1 MKNKNQIPLLSVVL
15 SIVLPIVLL
24 SFLLMSLMTGCG
36 GSGTS
41 AEKKSGGGQ
50 KALMFPVETTV
61 VKNRAVTY
69 SIYAVGSVEAFET
82 VLVTARVAGVVDKV
96 LFSEGARVQGDQ
108 VLVEIE
114 PERYRLAVESARAAK
129 DKAEAARAEAQ
140 AGLERRRLVVEKNPG
155 LIPGEELETWRTR
168 VLTASSELTLAR
180 AQLNQAELNLHDAL
194 VRSPVPG
201 IIQTRTVQTGQY
213 VQPGSVLATMMRR
226 DPLLLRFKVPE
237 QDAHRLK
244 TGLKALF
251 TVKSDETEYSSVIT
265 HVAAAADEN
274 TRMAAITAEVDD
286 KEKDRLRP
294 GAFAEIRVPV
304 GSEVNMPVIPQTSI
318 RPGERGFIAYVVE
331 EGTARERI
339 LTLGMRTADGFVE
352 VLGGLKEGE
361 TLVIR
366 GAEALQDGVPV
377 RITRGSD
384 IVTSGVPGEE
394 KTEGQGEANG
404 EAKGETKG
412 ETKGEAEQG
421 EGK

>member
-1 MKNKNQIPLLSVVL
+1 MKIKNQIPSLNT
-15 SIVLPIVLL
+15 VLPALIPVILITL
-24 SFLLMSLMTGCG
+24 FLTFFTAGCG
-36 GSGTS
+36 GSGS
-41 AEKKSGGGQ
+41 PAGKKSGDSR

-61 VKNRAVTY
+61 VASRSVTY

-82 VLVTARVAGVVDKV
+82 VLVTARVAGVVDNV
-96 LFSEGARVQGDQ
+96 LFSEGARVRADQ

-114 PERYRLAVESARAAK
+114 PERYRLAVESARAAR
-129 DKAEAARAEAQ
+129 DKAGAARAEAE
-140 AGLERRRLVVEKNPG
+140 AGLQRRRQVVEKNPG

-168 VLTASSELTLAR
+168 VLTATSELTLAQ

-194 VRSPVPG
+194 VRAPVPG

-213 VQPGSVLATMMRR
+213 VQPGSVLATMVRR

-251 TVKSDETEYSSVIT
+251 TVKSDKTVYGSVIT

-286 KEKDRLRP
+286 SEKDRLRP

-304 GSEVNMPVIPQTSI
+304 GSELDMPVIPQTAI

-331 EGTARERI
+331 GETAKERI
-339 LTLGMRTADGFVE
+339 LTLGMRTADGYVE

-361 TLVIR
+361 ILVIR

-377 RITRGSD
+377 RVTRGGG
-384 IVTSGVPGEE
+384 GVITPG
-394 KTEGQGEANG
+394 TGAG
-404 EAKGETKG
+404 KGD
-412 ETKGEAEQG
+412 
-421 EGK
+421 GK

>member
-1 MKNKNQIPLLSVVL
+1 MKNKYQISSLSVVL

-24 SFLLMSLMTGCG
+24 SLLLVPFTTGCG
-36 GSGTS
+36 GSGTPGG
-41 AEKKSGGGQ
+41 KKSGGGQ

-96 LFSEGARVQGDQ
+96 LFSEGARVQADQ

-114 PERYRLAVESARAAK
+114 PERYRLVVESARAAR
-129 DKAEAARAEAQ
+129 DKAEAARDEAE
-140 AGLERRRLVVEKNPG
+140 AGLERRRQVVEKNPG

-168 VLTASSELTLAR
+168 VLTATSEVTLAQ

-213 VQPGSVLATMMRR
+213 VEPGSVLATMVRR

-237 QDAHRLK
+237 QDAHRL
-244 TGLKALF
+244 TPGLTALF
-251 TVKSDETEYSSVIT
+251 TVKNDETAYSSVIT
-265 HVAAAADEN
+265 HVAASADEN
-274 TRMAAITAEVDD
+274 TRMAAITAEVND

-304 GSEVNMPVIPQTSI
+304 GSEANMPVIPQTSI

-331 EGTARERI
+331 GEKAKERI
-339 LTLGMRTADGFVE
+339 LTLGMRTSDGFVE
-352 VLGGLKEGE
+352 VLDGLKEGE
-361 TLVIR
+361 TLVVR

-384 IVTSGVPGEE
+384 IITAVDPGGE
-394 KTEGQGEANG
+394 KTES
-404 EAKGETKG
+404 KSETKG
-412 ETKGEAEQG
+412 TAEQG
-421 EGK
+421 DGK

>member
-1 MKNKNQIPLLSVVL
+1 MKTKIQISSLSVIL
-15 SIVLPIVLL
+15 IILL
-24 SFLLMSLMTGCG
+24 IMSFSTGCG

-41 AEKKSGGGQ
+41 AGKKPGGSQ

-61 VKNRAVTY
+61 VENRAVTY

-96 LFSEGARVQGDQ
+96 LFSEGARVRADQ

-114 PERYRLAVESARAAK
+114 PERYRLAVESARAAR
-129 DKAEAARAEAQ
+129 DKAGAARAEAET
-140 AGLERRRLVVEKNPG
+140 GLQRRRQVVEKNPG

-168 VLTASSELTLAR
+168 VLTATSEVTLAQ

-213 VQPGSVLATMMRR
+213 VQPGTVLATMMRR

-304 GSEVNMPVIPQTSI
+304 GSTQDMPVIPQTAI

-331 EGTARERI
+331 GDTAKERI

-377 RITRGSD
+377 RITRGGDAVITPGTGTEMSR
-384 IVTSGVPGEE
+384 PRGEE
-394 KTEGQGEANG
+394 EKAGGKKTEG
-404 EAKGETKG
+404 KGD
-412 ETKGEAEQG
+412 
-421 EGK
+421 GK